1 MQPSS
6 LFTLVIRE
14 AADALALV
22 DSGKNHEHIMAA
34 HDHGRSSKFPL
45 LLQHCTVGGVE
56 VISRSEGQ
64 VSEDLCRVVLKHALF
79 GERLLEAFSV
89 SYIER
94 FPFGSG
100 GGSPI
105 ASGCPRR
112 KQRICRRF
120 APCGSHIFPLPLLP
134 SPLLESGLPSEWPR
148 STTRLCVTAK

>member
-100 GGSPI
+100 GGCTNCKWISQEE
-105 ASGCPRR
+105 ATN
-112 KQRICRRF
+112 
-120 APCGSHIFPLPLLP
+120 L
-134 SPLLESGLPSEWPR
+134 SPLRSLWQSHFPSSPP
-148 STTRLCVTAK
+148 S